1 MCLLHAKRIFP
12 TGKNKTIT
20 CYKVVR
26 KMISPYTPWTVY
38 YTSPYIGYPYI
49 VGKEYMP
56 GDRWDYGWITASE
69 DELLRLSSF
78 LGRIGR
84 GAYHTFKTL
93 EDAKTA
99 ILRGTYSLSQ
109 DKKNSSVFDIAILEC
124 EVSLERGY
132 VYEGSDEVTSLDAY
146 ASSSLK
152 VIREVE

>member
-1 MCLLHAKRIFP
+1 MCLLNAKRIFP

-26 KMISPYTPWTVY
+26 KMISPYAPMPI
-38 YTSPYIGYPYI
+38 YTSPYMGYPYI
-49 VGKEYMP
+49 VGREYMP
-56 GDRWDYGWITASE
+56 WDRWDYGWVTASE
-69 DELLRLSSF
+69 DGLGLSSF
-78 LGRIGR
+78 LGRISG

-109 DKKNSSVFDIAILEC
+109 DKENASVFDIAILEC
-124 EVSLERGY
+124 EVSLEKGY
-132 VYEGSDEVTSLDAY
+132 IYEGWDEVTSLDAY